1 MKEFTLHTST
11 TTQLGIDHFD
21 IIKENQTVFKHNRT
35 GCEGVTLHDLWSF
48 CRRKDTYQS
57 QVVVYLHSKG
67 SFHDSTGQKQLREYL
82 TKGALSEECLT
93 LPNQCNVC
101 STRISPLPHL
111 HVPGIMWASRCD
123 YVSRLVDPL
132 AFEDAMTSYM
142 GRAKTLDQKCKQG
155 SPACVGRD
163 RFSYE
168 HWVLS
173 HPRAHPC
180 DLDSNDAYIWGAP
193 WGSSGGKDI
202 DKSMNAFAQGVKGAK
217 ELKSIPR
224 FGFAMLPSNAGVIL
238 FTPLDNLKYTEL
250 LLLSYELFHD

>member
-1 MKEFTLHTST
+1 M
-11 TTQLGIDHFD
+11 
-21 IIKENQTVFKHNRT
+21 
-35 GCEGVTLHDLWSF
+35 HDLWSF
-48 CRRKDTYQS
+48 CRRKDTNQS

-202 DKSMNAFAQGVKGAK
+202 DKSMNAFAQGVKGKGA
-217 ELKSIPR
+217 EIDSSVWFRSLCFR
-224 FGFAMLPSNAGVIL
+224 RMRV
-238 FTPLDNLKYTEL
+238 
-250 LLLSYELFHD
+250 